1 MAFNLSSSFFGC
13 FVSSSQ
19 VSDVSAQNTSEKSK
33 KKEKTPRPPIPMS
46 LFPINSQIS
55 RL

>member
-1 MAFNLSSSFFGC
+1 MAFTLSSSFFSC

-19 VSDVSAQNTSEKSK
+19 VSDVSTQNASEKSK
-33 KKEKTPRPPIPMS
+33 KKEKTPRPPISMS
-46 LFPINSQIS
+46 LFPLNSQIS

>member
-1 MAFNLSSSFFGC
+1 MAFFGSSFFSC
-13 FVSSSQ
+13 FTSSSSR
-19 VSDVSAQNTSEKSK
+19 VTDGSARSASEKSK

-46 LFPINSQIS
+46 LYPLNSQLS